1 MQRPDVINELRRVTQ
16 AIPPG
21 RVLSYGGVGQ
31 RMVPRQTG
39 RAVGRLLAIGASD
52 VVWWRVVR
60 ADGFL
65 STVHRSP
72 LIAVEQASRLQ
83 KEGVVVNDNRI
94 SMLEFRHDQED

>member
-1 MQRPDVINELRRVTQ
+1 MQRLEVINELRRVTQ
-16 AIPPG
+16 SIPSG

-39 RAVGRLLAIGASD
+39 RAVGRLLAIGAPD

-72 LIAVEQASRLQ
+72 LIAAEQAEKLTQ
-83 KEGVVVNDNRI
+83 EGVAVIENRV
-94 SMLEFRHDQED
+94 SMVEFRLDDED

>member
-1 MQRPDVINELRRVTQ
+1 MQRLEVVDELRRVTQ
-16 AIPPG
+16 SIPPG

-39 RAVGRLLAIGASD
+39 RAVGRLLAIGAPE

-72 LIAVEQASRLQ
+72 LIAAEQSLKLSR
-83 KEGVVVNDNRI
+83 EGVTVVENRVP
-94 SMLEFRHDQED
+94 MDKFWQED

>member
-1 MQRPDVINELRRVTQ
+1 MQRLEVINELRRVTQ
-16 AIPPG
+16 SIPSG

-39 RAVGRLLAIGASD
+39 RAVGRLLAIGAPD

-72 LIAVEQASRLQ
+72 LIAAEQASRLQ
-83 KEGVVVNDNRI
+83 MEGVAVKDNRV
-94 SMLEFRHDQED
+94 SMLEFRHEQGD